1 MYYKMETITEVV
13 TALRQKQNNFV
24 GEWDEYD
31 KIGETIDLLEGYQ
44 N

>member
-1 MYYKMETITEVV
+1 MKTIIEII

-31 KIGETIDLLEGYQ
+31 KIGETIDILEEYS
-44 N
+44 